1 MSGYKVKKITVAH
14 LPCVAAVGMSL
25 HVYMTAYVFH
35 FVFTPL
41 SSVVVQS
48 RPIVINIMSLFV

>member
-1 MSGYKVKKITVAH
+1 MG
-14 LPCVAAVGMSL
+14 L
-25 HVYMTAYVFH
+25 HVDMTAHVFH

-48 RPIVINIMSLFV
+48 IVINIYVCLCVDQKLNKI